1 MNPDTTLTI
10 GSIVVTGA
18 PIALGASGYELMAM
32 GFDTIQRRRDT
43 VTSPWVNGDTEV
55 ASVQGALTYG
65 FRINAVAPTLGEAI
79 TLTAAVIV
87 QCQQK
92 DWQLT
97 EAVETYTQTYDC
109 RAAISID
116 AAYERNYYI
125 NARRTITV
133 TIPVKR
139 A

>member
-10 GSIVVTGA
+10 GSIVVTGV

-32 GFDTIQRRRDT
+32 GFDTIQRRRDV
-43 VTSPWVNGDTEV
+43 VTSPWVLGETEV

-79 TLTAAVIV
+79 TLTDAVIA
-87 QCQQK
+87 QCEQRE
-92 DWQLT
+92 WQLT
-97 EAVETYTQTYDC
+97 EAVESYAQTYDC

-116 AAYERNYYI
+116 AAYERSYYI
-125 NARRTITV
+125 NGRRTITV
-133 TIPVKR
+133 VVPVKR